1 MAPTRVVPRKV
12 KACRLLYRDG
22 WLFCVIRKYKFEEV
36 LLMTTIPNI
45 TIFDT
50 TLRDGEQ
57 APGASLQPEQKI
69 QLAAKLVELGVD
81 VIEPGFPISSP
92 GEFAAVEAISRQF
105 QQVEICG
112 FARAVQGDIDAAV
125 RATRDAERRRIHLFL
140 SSSDIHLQH
149 QMRISRKEA
158 VAKARQMTAYA
169 KQYSERVEF
178 TAMDAARTGIDDL
191 IEMVEAA
198 IEEGATIINLPD
210 TVGYALPGE
219 YGDMFRRVREGVR
232 GGNNVQYS
240 AHCHNDLG
248 LAVANSLAAIQN
260 GATQIEVTVN
270 GIGERTG
277 NCALEE
283 LVMALTIR
291 QESIGFSTGIVKEK
305 LYEVS
310 RLVSGAMHFPMAYN
324 KPIVGRNAFQ
334 HESGIHQDGL
344 LKDRSTYEIM
354 NPESLGIP
362 RNMIILGKHSGRHAL
377 KDRIARYGLQIQDEE
392 LEVLYNEFKET
403 ADRLKVVSDDL
414 LLQMVSRTM
423 GITAQNYELGEV
435 QVLAGSAQ
443 NRVAAITLRHLH
455 ENRESSHTSTG
466 DGPLEAVIAA
476 ISQGIDAEITFGD
489 LELHSLS
496 AGEEAHAEAAVTVE
510 WKGTIYRGTAV
521 HQDIIMAAGLAY
533 VAACNSALSVFSK
546 A

>member
-1 MAPTRVVPRKV
+1 
-12 KACRLLYRDG
+12 
-22 WLFCVIRKYKFEEV
+22 
-36 LLMTTIPNI
+36 MTTIPNI

-92 GEFAAVEAISRQF
+92 GEFAAVEAISRKF

-169 KQYSERVEF
+169 KQYCDRVEF

-414 LLQMVSRTM
+414 LLQMVSRTI

-476 ISQGIDAEITFGD
+476 ISQGIDAEIIFGD

-510 WKGTIYRGTAV
+510 WQGTIYRGTAV

-533 VAACNSALSVFSK
+533 VAACNSALSIFSK
-546 A
+546 S